1 MLLHYLFIV
10 GICVEAIT
18 GALAAGRKK
27 MDFLGCY
34 LLRQSLHWEEGP

>member
-27 MDFLGCY
+27 MDFFGVL
-34 LLRQSLHWEEGP
+34 